1 MAQQI
6 SVFIENTRGRLR
18 EITKLLKDA
27 RIDIKAITIADTPD
41 FGVVR
46 MITDNNQIA
55 LKILKDGGFTTRT
68 TDVVAVRI
76 ENKPGSLFNVLSIL
90 EKQNID
96 IEYLYS
102 YAASPHEQ
110 AILVFR
116 FDNNE
121 SAQKALSDAHI
132 PVLSTEELLK

>member
-18 EITKLLKDA
+18 EITKLLKDD

-46 MITDNNQIA
+46 MITDNNQNA

-68 TDVVAVRI
+68 TDVVAVKI
-76 ENKPGSLFNVLSIL
+76 ENKPGSLFNVLSVL
-90 EKQNID
+90 EKQNVD

-110 AILVFR
+110 AILIFR
-116 FDNNE
+116 FDDNE
-121 SAQKALSDAHI
+121 AAQKALSDSNIAI
-132 PVLSTEELLK
+132 LSMEELLK

>member
-18 EITKLLKDA
+18 EITKLLKEA
-27 RIDIKAITIADTPD
+27 QIDIRAITIADTPD

-46 MITDNNQIA
+46 MITGDNRNA
-55 LKILKDGGFTTRT
+55 LGILKDGGFTTRT
-68 TDVVAVRI
+68 TDVVAVKI
-76 ENKPGSLFNVLSIL
+76 ENRPGSLYHVLSVL
-90 EKQNID
+90 EKKNID

-102 YAASPHEQ
+102 YAASPHDH
-110 AILVFR
+110 AVLVFR

-121 SAQKALSDAHI
+121 AALAVLSDAGI
-132 PVLSTEELLK
+132 PVITTEELLK

>member
-18 EITKLLKDA
+18 EITELLKNSN
-27 RIDIKAITIADTPD
+27 IDIKAITIADTPD

-46 MITDNNQIA
+46 MITDNNEHAI
-55 LKILKDGGFTTRT
+55 KILKNGGFTTRT
-68 TDVVAVRI
+68 TEVVAIKI
-76 ENKPGSLFNVLSIL
+76 ENKPGSLFKVLSVL
-90 EKQNID
+90 EKQDIN

-102 YAASPHEQ
+102 YAVSPQNQ
-110 AILVFR
+110 AILIFR

-121 SAQKALSDAHI
+121 SAQKALSDANI
-132 PVLSTEELLK
+132 PILSTEELLK

>member
-18 EITKLLKDA
+18 EITRLLKDA

-46 MITDNNQIA
+46 MITDNNQNA
-55 LKILKDGGFTTRT
+55 LKMLKDGGFTTRT
-68 TDVVAVRI
+68 TDVVAVKI
-76 ENKPGSLFNVLSIL
+76 ENKPGSLFNVLSVL

>member
-18 EITKLLKDA
+18 EITELLKNSN
-27 RIDIKAITIADTPD
+27 IDIKAITIADTPD

-46 MITDNNQIA
+46 MITDNNEHAI
-55 LKILKDGGFTTRT
+55 KILKNGGFTTRT
-68 TDVVAVRI
+68 TEVIAIKI
-76 ENKPGSLFNVLSIL
+76 ENKPGSLFKVLSVL
-90 EKQNID
+90 EKQDIN

-102 YAASPHEQ
+102 YAVSPQNQ
-110 AILVFR
+110 AILIFR

-121 SAQKALSDAHI
+121 SAQKALSDANI
-132 PVLSTEELLK
+132 PILSTEELLK

>member
-46 MITDNNQIA
+46 MITDNNQNA

-68 TDVVAVRI
+68 TDVVAVKI
-76 ENKPGSLFNVLSIL
+76 ENKPGSLFNVLSVL

-121 SAQKALSDAHI
+121 SAQKVLSDSNI
-132 PVLSTEELLK
+132 SLLSTEELLK

>member
-18 EITKLLKDA
+18 EITRLLKDA

-46 MITDNNQIA
+46 MITDNNQNA

-68 TDVVAVRI
+68 TDVVAVKI
-76 ENKPGSLFNVLSIL
+76 ENKPGSLFNVLSVL

>member
-6 SVFIENTRGRLR
+6 SVFIENTRGRLL
-18 EITKLLKDA
+18 EITKLLKNA
-27 RIDIKAITIADTPD
+27 HIDIKAITIADTPD

-46 MITDNNQIA
+46 MITDNNENA
-55 LKILKDGGFTTRT
+55 LKILKVGGFTTRT
-68 TDVVAVRI
+68 TDVIAVKI
-76 ENKPGSLFNVLSIL
+76 ENKPGSLFNVLSVL
-90 EKQNID
+90 EKHNID

-102 YAASPHEQ
+102 YAASPNEQ

-121 SAQKALSDAHI
+121 SAQKVLSDSNI
-132 PVLSTEELLK
+132 SLLSTEELLK

>member
-46 MITDNNQIA
+46 MITDNNQNA
-55 LKILKDGGFTTRT
+55 LKMLKDGGFTTRT
-68 TDVVAVRI
+68 TDVVAVKI
-76 ENKPGSLFNVLSIL
+76 ENKPGSLFNVLSVL

-121 SAQKALSDAHI
+121 SAQKVLSDSNI
-132 PVLSTEELLK
+132 SLLSTEELLK

>member
-18 EITKLLKDA
+18 EITRLLKDA
-27 RIDIKAITIADTPD
+27 RITIKALTIADTPD

-46 MITDNNQIA
+46 MITDNNQHA

-68 TDVVAVRI
+68 TEVIAVRI
-76 ENKPGSLFNVLSIL
+76 ENKPGSLFEILSVL
-90 EKQNID
+90 EKKDLN

-110 AILVFR
+110 AILLFR
-116 FDNNE
+116 FDDNE
-121 SAQKALSDAHI
+121 SAQKALSDSNI
-132 PVLSTEELLK
+132 PVLSTEELVK